1 MAHVQSYCTAHVSLL
16 FCDVVDVVAVITAKG
31 KAKAGWVVYVCAS
44 KTSPYLEPL
53 LHLSTVVTNW
63 TIPTVAVWVII
74 SVAQRFIDFYFQF
87 KASYCLLFTLC
98 FLLYSAGWKPIA
110 FMIAHCLI
118 VYGVCAI
125 FKSTILLWVCCFG
138 ISLSLQIHAAK
149 IWQVSNGQWKST
161 SFPGLSPR
169 EKPWERGWVKI
180 DWEYGPARETVRNPR
195 VIHTYTYMCSFFF
208 IWKLIFFLRLAI
220 PPSRT

>member
-44 KTSPYLEPL
+44 KTSHLEPL

-74 SVAQRFIDFYFQF
+74 SIAQRFIDFYFQF
-87 KASYCLLFTLC
+87 KASYCFLFTLS
-98 FLLYSAGWKPIA
+98 FLLYSSGWKPIA

-125 FKSTILLWVCCFG
+125 FRSIIVLWVCCFG
-138 ISLSLQIHAAK
+138 ISLSLQIHVAK
-149 IWQVSNGQWKST
+149 IWQVSNGPRKST
-161 SFPGLSPR
+161 SFLGLFPGNEVEWR
-169 EKPWERGWVKI
+169 
-180 DWEYGPARETVRNPR
+180 
-195 VIHTYTYMCSFFF
+195 
-208 IWKLIFFLRLAI
+208 
-220 PPSRT
+220 